1 MSLLA
6 GGAQAPPWWLGPVR
20 PIVTSPTDFM
30 ALSNEGTLAMT
41 VETDDARALAIEA
54 DRIEARAWS
63 DWFMAISPE
72 LRAACGMAVRKVADA
87 TLLIAPRIPLTL
99 FNRVI
104 GLGMTRPASAEDLDA
119 AVTAFTDAGSP
130 TFAVAWG
137 AYSVPAA
144 LTAVLDARF
153 PTTSERPALAKMT
166 RGAAPPP
173 SAASDLRVL
182 PVDRSLIGDA
192 DRALTRANG
201 APHLAGIFVPLLWR
215 PRWHLYAV
223 LDRDVVAGGAALFLD
238 GGSAWLGMAAVL
250 PEYRRRG
257 GQLALMVQR
266 IRDAIVAGAVRIF
279 TETDEPSEPRANPS
293 LNNMERCG
301 FRKIWSRTHFVGP
314 T

>member
-1 MSLLA
+1 MK
-6 GGAQAPPWWLGPVR
+6 AP
-20 PIVTSPTDFM
+20 S
-30 ALSNEGTLAMT
+30 MT
-41 VETDDARALAIEA
+41 AETDDDRALAVEA
-54 DRIEARAWS
+54 DRIEARAWT
-63 DWFMAISPE
+63 DWFTAISPE
-72 LRAACGMAVRKVADA
+72 LRSACGIAVRTVADA
-87 TLLIAPRIPLTL
+87 TVLIAPRIPLTL

-119 AVTAFTDAGSP
+119 VVTAFVDAGSP

-137 AYSVPAA
+137 AYSEPAA
-144 LTAVLDARF
+144 LAPELDARF
-153 PTTSERPALAKMT
+153 PTSSRRPSLAKMM
-166 RGAAPPP
+166 RGTVPPP

-182 PVDRSLIGDA
+182 PVDRSLIGEA

-279 TETDEPSEPRANPS
+279 TETDEPAEPRGNPS

-301 FRKIWSRTHFVGP
+301 FRKIWSRTHFVGAP
-314 T
+314 